1 MNFSITAFKSLFSKR
16 LSKVQVT
23 ELVCVVSDSKE
34 LFDELIYI
42 IINGNKHEAFMG
54 SWVLQYAA
62 IEQPDWF
69 YEHLHDLLLII
80 ESKRNESVLR
90 CITRIIWKTPIP
102 KEMDGIVTQK
112 CIEWIENKE
121 NPIAVK
127 AFSLHTLSKII
138 EHEPALCNEIRYIDE
153 SVLPYSSSGLN
164 NAAEKLLKKIR
175 KMG

>member
-80 ESKRNESVLR
+80 ESKRNESVL
-90 CITRIIWKTPIP
+90 
-102 KEMDGIVTQK
+102 
-112 CIEWIENKE
+112 
-121 NPIAVK
+121 
-127 AFSLHTLSKII
+127 
-138 EHEPALCNEIRYIDE
+138 
-153 SVLPYSSSGLN
+153 
-164 NAAEKLLKKIR
+164 
-175 KMG
+175 